1 MKKSEVE
8 LGLYNYFILCYILVT
23 KHTKSV
29 IHVCTITEIFYLYII
44 YARSTLIAFLC
55 VNRKIQ
61 TSIWNHFFFI
71 LKIYRNQ
78 HFSLDRLTFTS
89 VESPPSSWFPHV
101 FGRTRLEWYGSLFAV
116 GVLSK
121 RGYIRIRSG
130 ASMSH
135 ETRNSYRYIFSN
147 FVLWHYFEFYGEKAT
162 CGKVRTFRKEGIK
175 PTNYH
180 QPVMRSH
187 SSNYFKQSDK

>member
-1 MKKSEVE
+1 MNLTVGTKRINITS
-8 LGLYNYFILCYILVT
+8 NILVT
-23 KHTKSV
+23 KHTKSA
-29 IHVCTITEIFYLYII
+29 IHVCTITEIIYLYII
-44 YARSTLIAFLC
+44 YTRSTLIAFLC

-78 HFSLDRLTFTS
+78 HFSLDRLTFTA

-101 FGRTRLEWYGSLFAV
+101 FGRSRLEWDGSLFAV

-121 RGYIRIRSG
+121 RGYIQIRSG